1 MTSTGRTRAGRQI
14 MERPRS
20 SAAPAAKAGGN
31 VVGSTPS
38 RWLETMPPVRANQK
52 RDRPVRTRPL
62 SGIAVGS
69 TTSNAESQS
78 LATSSRRPASTRYRS
93 RTFPERTKPSA
104 IGTGALLLVDG
115 HELVEPG
122 DDGGHVAQQV
132 CVVEAG
138 GERVHG
144 DRRRQLRVEGQDI
157 GQRSPLVRNTQ
168 GVALDDRVGLLAGQS
183 ALLDEGEQYPAR
195 GMQAEPALDVLGH
208 PVGTHDEL
216 VDEPGELHRSE
227 EHTSELQSTLHL
239 V

>member
-1 MTSTGRTRAGRQI
+1 MTSTGRTRAGGQI

-31 VVGSTPS
+31 VVGATPS
-38 RWLETMPPVRANQK
+38 RGVETMPPVRANQK

-69 TTSNAESQS
+69 TTSNAESRS

-104 IGTGALLLVDG
+104 IGGRPLLLVG
-115 HELVEPG
+115 GEEPVEPG

-144 DRRRQLRVEGQDI
+144 DRRRQLRVEGQGI
-157 GQRSPLVRNTQ
+157 GQRA
-168 GVALDDRVGLLAGQS
+168 ALAPPPHGG
-183 ALLDEGEQYPAR
+183 
-195 GMQAEPALDVLGH
+195 
-208 PVGTHDEL
+208 
-216 VDEPGELHRSE
+216 
-227 EHTSELQSTLHL
+227 
-239 V
+239 

>member
-69 TTSNAESQS
+69 TTSNAESRS
-78 LATSSRRPASTRYRS
+78 LATRSRKPASTRDRA

-104 IGTGALLLVDG
+104 IGTGDLLLFDG
-115 HELVEPG
+115 HEPVAPG
-122 DDGGHVAQQV
+122 GDGGARSPAGRAVG
-132 CVVEAG
+132 AG
-138 GERVHG
+138 GGPESYAV
-144 DRRRQLRVEGQDI
+144 
-157 GQRSPLVRNTQ
+157 
-168 GVALDDRVGLLAGQS
+168 
-183 ALLDEGEQYPAR
+183 
-195 GMQAEPALDVLGH
+195 
-208 PVGTHDEL
+208 
-216 VDEPGELHRSE
+216 
-227 EHTSELQSTLHL
+227 
-239 V
+239 